1 MTEFEK
7 AINALKNGKKVEY
20 EGNIMEMKGGKIYDQ
35 TGFMCTDYL
44 NLCCKNRTG
53 FKILS

>member
-1 MTEFEK
+1 MTEYEK

-20 EGNIMEMKGGKIYDQ
+20 EGNIMKMQGGKIYDQ
-35 TGFMCTDYL
+35 TGFICTDYL
-44 NLCCKNRTG
+44 SLCCKNRTG